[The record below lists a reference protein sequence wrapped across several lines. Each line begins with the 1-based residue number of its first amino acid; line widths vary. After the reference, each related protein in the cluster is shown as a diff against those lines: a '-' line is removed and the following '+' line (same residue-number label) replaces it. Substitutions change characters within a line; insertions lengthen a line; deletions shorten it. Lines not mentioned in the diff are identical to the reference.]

1 MRRFILAASLLF
13 KNLKVCPKEC
23 SVVLFQPLQE
33 SSYKSQAGTKKKLK
47 AYAYGAIVW
56 LHPCYGI
63 FVSKGLFLFCAI
75 DYFLSAALVFPAE
88 MLSMGV
94 FICVSVSLNHNRS

>member
-1 MRRFILAASLLF
+1 MRRFILAAFLLF
-13 KNLKVCPKEC
+13 KNSKVCPKEC

-33 SSYKSQAGTKKKLK
+33 SSYKSHAGTKKKLK